1 MHFSGIL
8 SLSIALLVGRSIAAP
23 ITVDQDNE
31 IFARNPPRAVGSL
44 GQVVH
49 ALNTAKRIDHAFQ
62 PKRDEAVFWAGR
74 RPGPHGEQLSLE
86 HDAHRIAQKHGK
98 STLEDTLH
106 RHKITIPPAHEN
118 PNSKHLW
125 DHASKTYAER
135 AHGTTHA
142 YLGTHIRPQSV
153 YTNEEKPILMNSD
166 RITRLT
172 EHDVHHGTSRVVKG
186 HGVYGSIG
194 HGSSNHGSHGSGS
207 GRRY

>member
-8 SLSIALLVGRSIAAP
+8 SLSIALLVGQSIAAP
-23 ITVDQDNE
+23 ITVDQENE

-106 RHKITIPPAHEN
+106 RHKITIPP
-118 PNSKHLW
+118 PTRIPT
-125 DHASKTYAER
+125 ASTSGITPR
-135 AHGTTHA
+135 RRT
-142 YLGTHIRPQSV
+142 RNSV